1 MKQTLFILAI
11 MVSTALTMSAQKR
24 KIDLWGHVYDQVTHH
39 AIRGAKA
46 TLMLADSTHVDSANC
61 GYFTGGYYGTDANYC
76 FAIPR
81 QPQRYIIMV
90 THPEY
95 ETCFVDYE
103 VKTPGRNTY
112 FDAPWHYM
120 KRKEEPTVHNDVKP
134 DRLGDATDS
143 MTATHHLGEVVV
155 KGTRIKMAYKNDT
168 IVYNASAFQL
178 PEGSMLDALIRQM
191 PGVELKDDGSILVNG
206 EKVDFLTLNGKDFFK
221 GKNKVMLENLPM
233 YAVENV
239 KVYRKSTEKSEWL
252 GRDVEKKDF
261 VMDVHLKREYNQG
274 YMANAE
280 AAGGSDDRYIGRIFG
295 LRFTDAS
302 RISAFVNTNNVNET
316 RRPGQNGEWTPE
328 KALDN
333 GMNKSVQSGFDLNID
348 DKKKRW
354 DENITANLE
363 YNRKQ
368 WNATE
373 LRETFS
379 SEGSLFGSSHE
390 WGCNKVTG
398 GDVTHRFRWKNMFSP
413 FKLSLQQWVQWGRA
427 ESDNRSETVQWQNKD
442 TLNHTQ
448 SNTSAYQPYTW
459 KMGASN
465 TLNYRMP
472 RGDDLELTLD
482 GIYTR
487 ERGGDEQTSTLY
499 DYPLWQRKVFVGR
512 TVRTIPSNQYMLDAQ
527 ASYTIHALNDW
538 NYQLSAYAD
547 QIFNK
552 TDHQHSLADSLGLMH
567 DDPDNTERYNMLKRN
582 GILTLRTYYSKQEG
596 DRYTWFNMSVS
607 GMAKSDR
614 IDYHHARL
622 DTIARYTDRFVTYN
636 ANFVRN
642 TARHGYEVTLV
653 SSVSS
658 VNHVRERIPIYST
671 VDPLLITLHN
681 PHLGHSRKH
690 HLLWTLRTTVPERQQ
705 NLTLNGRASITLN
718 KMGQRQGY
726 NTTTGAFTQMLDN
739 VSRPSWNISQEAHF
753 NRPLDTKKRLTVDVH
768 SRISYEEDND
778 FDVVQYTASDAQP
791 KEALLKS
798 APYSTVRT
806 LYNTEDLR
814 FNYRINHF
822 DISATGNFA
831 YRHSMSDRANF
842 STLNIFEYNYGLA
855 LNYRLPWKLQLA
867 ADAKMYSR
875 RGYYSQAMNTNDLV
889 CNASLS
895 KSFQK
900 ESIAVS
906 LEAFDIF
913 HQLSST
919 EYTLN
924 AQGRVE
930 SWRKSIP
937 SYLMLHLSWRWSHMP
952 KKKS

>member
-1 MKQTLFILAI
+1 MKQKLFLLAI

-24 KIDLWGHVYDQVTHH
+24 KISLWGHVYDHVTHH
-39 AIRGAKA
+39 AISGAKA
-46 TLMLADSTHVDSANC
+46 TLMLADSTIVDSVTC
-61 GYFTGGYYGTDANYC
+61 GYYTGGYYGTDANYC
-76 FAIPR
+76 FSIPR
-81 QPQRYIIMV
+81 KPQQYIIKV
-90 THPEY
+90 THPDY
-95 ETCFVDYE
+95 DPCFVNYE
-103 VKTPGRNTY
+103 VKKPGRNTF

-120 KRKEEPTVHNDVKP
+120 NRKKNTT
-134 DRLGDATDS
+134 TDI
-143 MTATHHLGEVVV
+143 AVTHQLGEVVV
-155 KGTRIKMAYKNDT
+155 KGTRIKMVYKNDT

-178 PEGSMLDALIRQM
+178 PEGSMLDALVRQM
-191 PGVELKDDGSILVNG
+191 PGVELKDDGTILVNG

-252 GRDVEKKDF
+252 GREVEKKDF

-280 AAGGSDDRYIGRIFG
+280 AASGTKDRYTGRLFG

-316 RRPGQNGEWTPE
+316 RRPGQNGEWTPD
-328 KALDN
+328 KALGN
-333 GMNKSVQSGFDLNID
+333 GMNKTVNAGFDLNID

-373 LRETFS
+373 LRETFAS
-379 SEGSLFGSSHE
+379 GGSLFANCRE
-390 WGCNKVTG
+390 WGGNKVKR

-413 FKLSLQQWVQWGRA
+413 LKLTLQQWVQWGRS
-427 ESDNRSETVQWQNKD
+427 ESDNHSETAQWQNTD

-448 SNTSAYQPYTW
+448 SNHTAHQPYTW
-459 KMGASN
+459 KMGGSN

-472 RGDDLELTLD
+472 WGDDLELNLNGT
-482 GIYTR
+482 YTR
-487 ERGGDEQTSTLY
+487 ECGGDEQRSTLY
-499 DYPLWQRKVFVGR
+499 DYPRWQRKVFVGR
-512 TVRTIPSNQYMLDAQ
+512 TVRAIPSNQYMLDAQ

-538 NYQLSAYAD
+538 NYQLSAYAN

-567 DDPDNTERYNMLKRN
+567 DDPDNTERYNMLQRN

-614 IDYHHARL
+614 IDYHHALL

-642 TARHGYEVTLV
+642 TARHGYELRLI

-671 VDPLLITLHN
+671 VNPLLITLHN
-681 PHLGHSRKH
+681 PHLGHSRSH

-718 KMGQRQGY
+718 KMGLRQGY

-739 VSRPSWNISQEAHF
+739 VSRPSWSLIQEAHF
-753 NRPLDTKKRLTVDVH
+753 NRPLDTKKRLTLDAH
-768 SRISYEEDND
+768 SRISYEENND
-778 FDVVQYTASDAQP
+778 FDVVQYSASDGQSA
-791 KEALLKS
+791 EALLKS
-798 APYSTVRT
+798 APLSTVHT
-806 LYNTEDLR
+806 IYNTENLR
-814 FNYRINHF
+814 F
-822 DISATGNFA
+822 T
-831 YRHSMSDRANF
+831 
-842 STLNIFEYNYGLA
+842 
-855 LNYRLPWKLQLA
+855 
-867 ADAKMYSR
+867 
-875 RGYYSQAMNTNDLV
+875 
-889 CNASLS
+889 
-895 KSFQK
+895 
-900 ESIAVS
+900 
-906 LEAFDIF
+906 
-913 HQLSST
+913 
-919 EYTLN
+919 
-924 AQGRVE
+924 
-930 SWRKSIP
+930 
-937 SYLMLHLSWRWSHMP
+937 
-952 KKKS
+952 